1 MSSTA
6 PVKASTPGVVDANMH
21 WLPETLFSDPRLLD
35 AFLNTPPREYGTWA
49 RLEPIAGSALRQI
62 IIEQPRGQEVLNY
75 AESQYS
81 LDAQLADM
89 DRAGIERAVF
99 RMPCWQEWLDLAA
112 CKLVNDQ
119 LAQHVARCPDRF
131 SALAVAPPWGTRDSI
146 REVERCIKDLGFAG
160 VQMAAHY
167 GQLYLDDEAFKPYMR
182 FLNEL
187 EVPVVV
193 HHTPLPVD
201 YGSILSYTNQRR
213 QYGRC
218 VAQATAV
225 GRELF
230 SGMFDE
236 FPNLTFV
243 HSMLGGGFFAY
254 VDMLCP
260 PKLDAYRDE
269 VDRFEADTD
278 KLRRQLKR
286 NLFFDISGAPQWG
299 QAQLRCAI
307 DVLGAQNIL
316 YSGSYP
322 IRKDWFFKGVGTIR
336 ELGLSEQAERAI
348 LGGNARRVFKID

>member
-1 MSSTA
+1 MSNPRNA
-6 PVKASTPGVVDANMH
+6 PTPGVVDANMH

-35 AFLNTPPREYGTWA
+35 AFLNTPPREYGIWT
-49 RLEPIAGSALRQI
+49 RLEPIAGSPLRQI
-62 IIEQPRGQEVLNY
+62 IIEQPRGSEVLNY

-81 LDAQLADM
+81 LATQLADM

-99 RMPCWQEWLDLAA
+99 RMPCWQEWLTLDA

-119 LAQHVARCPDRF
+119 LARHVARCPSRF
-131 SALAVAPPWGTRDSI
+131 TALAVAPPWGTADSL
-146 REVERCIKDLGFAG
+146 REVQRCIQELGFAG

-167 GQLYLDDEAFKPYMR
+167 GQLYLDDPAFKPYLR
-182 FLNEL
+182 FLNAL

-201 YGSILSYTNQRR
+201 HSSILSYPNQRR

-236 FPNLTFV
+236 FPDLTFI

-254 VDMLCP
+254 ADMLCP
-260 PKLDAYRDE
+260 PKRAAYPDA
-269 VDRFEADTD
+269 VDRFAADTEA
-278 KLRRQLKR
+278 LRGQLKK

-299 QAQLRCAI
+299 AAQLRCAVE
-307 DVLGAQNIL
+307 VLGARNIL

-322 IRKDWFFKGVGTIR
+322 IRKDWFFEGVATIR
-336 ELGLSEQAERAI
+336 SLGLAPADEQAI
-348 LGGNARRVFKID
+348 LGGNARRLFKLD